1 VTIISISSKT
11 ALYLLSAG
19 GKGGVSSSRG
29 FRADSNHIACLK
41 ELIIDTNMVVP
52 EHKSKDVCLELTC
65 FVAVSS
71 GDMFC
76 RYERRTATR
85 V

>member
-1 VTIISISSKT
+1 MV
-11 ALYLLSAG
+11 
-19 GKGGVSSSRG
+19 KGRLQ
-29 FRADSNHIACLK
+29 NHIACLK
-41 ELIIDTNMVVP
+41 ELVIDTNMVAP
-52 EHKSKDVCLELTC
+52 EHKSEDAWLELTC

-76 RYERRTATR
+76 RYERCTAIR